1 MRGCTGRTPGP
12 SRWSSPWPLFVRT
25 EDRKQNELT
34 LGVGGA
40 GGDTGRSSQ
49 SSPGVSHQT
58 RLAPPKRD
66 SAVRVWLWSP
76 GAGRVPAPGSLQGR
90 SRGPSARR
98 GEGAG
103 AQPEPRV
110 CTDGP
115 GTQAPWQRGWPE
127 PAVQSRRRGGPASRT
142 RLLRA
147 MLSEPCHGEVR
158 AHTRALPQGGL
169 VSEGKPPSG
178 Q

>member
-1 MRGCTGRTPGP
+1 MRGCTGRTLGP
-12 SRWSSPWPLFVRT
+12 SRRSSTGPWFGQRT
-25 EDRKQNELT
+25 EDRKQNELM
-34 LGVGGA
+34 VVV
-40 GGDTGRSSQ
+40 GGDTRQ
-49 SSPGVSHQT
+49 ELPEPSPGVSHRT
-58 RLAPPKRD
+58 RLVPPKRD